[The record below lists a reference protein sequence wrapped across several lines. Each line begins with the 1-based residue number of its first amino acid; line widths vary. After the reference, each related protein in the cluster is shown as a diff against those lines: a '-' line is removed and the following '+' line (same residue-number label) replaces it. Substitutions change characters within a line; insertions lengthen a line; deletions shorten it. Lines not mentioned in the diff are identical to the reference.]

1 MLTDRAHSELAKADH
16 LFLTTTGRAG
26 CTQTV
31 ELWFACHEDTVYVLS
46 GRGAGA
52 DWVRNI
58 DRDPRV
64 ELRIGRTTHTGRA
77 RCITEP
83 DEGARAHRL
92 IVCKYQPRSSAA
104 WGTTPLP
111 VAIDLDTA

>member
-26 CTQTV
+26 CTHTV
-31 ELWFACHEDTVYVLS
+31 ELWFACLDNTVYVLS
-46 GRGAGA
+46 GRGAAA

-64 ELRIGRTTHTGRA
+64 ELRIGRVTHTGRA
-77 RCITEP
+77 RRITEP
-83 DEGARAHRL
+83 DEGARARRL
-92 IVCKYQPRSSAA
+92 IACKYQPHSLTARH
-104 WGTTPLP
+104 TTPLP
-111 VAIDLDTA
+111 VAIDLDRI